1 MTGPGANTQ
10 NGVLWVFNP
19 DETGVLRVFNPDETG
34 VSEWVD
40 IQVVI

>member
-1 MTGPGANTQ
+1 MTGLGANTQ
-10 NGVLWVFNP
+10 NAVLRVFNP
-19 DETGVLRVFNPDETG
+19 DETGVLRVFKPDDNG